1 MRVYFFTKRFLLC
14 SVLEHSDKQSQ
25 EESKLEKPIGS
36 QYGEFS
42 SRLISARKSLMKRH
56 KVNEEDVIESSS
68 K

>member
-1 MRVYFFTKRFLLC
+1 MILL
-14 SVLEHSDKQSQ
+14 SFILEQSDKQEENQ

-56 KVNEEDVIESSS
+56 KINEPQEIEDNS